1 MGKDEEFEARISALE
16 GEVAMLRRVEEEIPA
31 LRRETVEAVRNA
43 SAAQVLAQAA
53 DRDAADVRVVLRG
66 QQRLLNAL
74 RETQV
79 EQGQKIDGLLSRMG
93 DLDARVDGLEHEMRA
108 GFSMTHTGMA
118 QITAMLTILMNRE
131 DEGQPNEAGAERA
144 QGGDSAE

>member
-79 EQGQKIDGLLSRMG
+79 EQGQQISEQGRQIDSLRS
-93 DLDARVDGLEHEMRA
+93 EMRA
-108 GFSMTHTGMA
+108 GFAEVRSELREAFTKVNLGMS
-118 QITAMLTILMNRE
+118 QIVALLAAKERE
-131 DEGQPNEAGAERA
+131 EGAP
-144 QGGDSAE
+144 DSAAE